1 MQKTKQINR
10 TTQYIREAA
19 AAAAAAMTHIPATAS
34 YGTVLQLV
42 DDRWIGRE
50 SERERVALL

>member
-10 TTQYIREAA
+10 TTQYIREA